1 MAEDP
6 KRRLAWP
13 SYGRGRAER
22 SGQEVKV
29 LVEVADATGPAELPS
44 EPIACGIAYLDHMLD
59 QLNSHGQLRVS
70 VQDGLLEKNHVDA
83 APLFEWVNSECPIL
97 QGELFDWDDQRRQT
111 RRSYY
116 DLRLDPKQGG
126 AGEPNRALHDFKACE
141 LKSFVRKVHRSPGIL
156 EDLVRKKRDATWGE
170 EKPTATG
177 TRGFSRKLGTLIHRS
192 FDS

>member
-1 MAEDP
+1 MTQMMGIGLQCNCPRKPDEDLEAKLP
-6 KRRLAWP
+6 DLQHVRP
-13 SYGRGRAER
+13 SN
-22 SGQEVKV
+22 Q
-29 LVEVADATGPAELPS
+29 
-44 EPIACGIAYLDHMLD
+44 
-59 QLNSHGQLRVS
+59 
-70 VQDGLLEKNHVDA
+70 LLEKNHVDA